1 MKITIERYIS
11 EPSPKREDIEYDVD
25 LENSTLLN
33 VLNYIKQHLDSSLS
47 FSQGCASSVCGSCA
61 MRVNNSEVLACSY
74 KVKEGD
80 YIQALNNMTH
90 IRDLVV
96 DFTKALSFNKLS
108 HAYSS
113 DNSENI
119 AVTCKDEKANELQ
132 SDCILCGACYSACPV
147 YEVKPEFKG
156 PFALTRVWRYVSDV
170 RENDVED
177 KINTIQES
185 GIWDCTLC
193 NECVPVCPQ
202 GIAPKQ
208 DIQLLRSKSGMLGHM
223 DPSFS
228 NSFGGGFGSFDGSP
242 TF

>member
-1 MKITIERYIS
+1 MKITIERYSS
-11 EPSPKREDIEYDVD
+11 EPTESIELKEYEVESKDI
-25 LENSTLLN
+25 TLLHL
-33 VLNYIKQHLDSSLS
+33 LNHIKNTQDSSLS

-61 MRVNNSEVLACSY
+61 MRVNDKEVLACAY
-74 KVKEGD
+74 KVKDGD
-80 YIQALNNMTH
+80 VITPLKNMPR

-96 DFTKALSFNKLS
+96 DFEKALSFNKTA

-119 AVTCKDEKANELQ
+119 ALTCEDEKINELQ

-147 YEVKPEFKG
+147 YVTKPEFLG

-170 RENDVED
+170 RENDVKD
-177 KINTIQES
+177 KIDTIQNS

-208 DIQLLRSKSGMLGHM
+208 DINMLRSKSGIMGHM
-223 DPSFS
+223 DPAFS
-228 NSFGGGFGSFDGSP
+228 NNFGGGFGSFDGSP
-242 TF
+242 SF